1 MMSLCYKRVIIST
14 GVAMDDY
21 LKEAL
26 EIAKAQ
32 ASVRVMN
39 EEDVAAFVQKVS
51 QGIRAVAEGEQ
62 PVEQNREE
70 MALEGRKSVKERSVT
85 CLECGKNFKVLTK
98 RHLATHGMSTDNYRE
113 KWGLKKGT
121 ALVSKALQ
129 RERRKKMN
137 DMKLWERRRKP
148 KTD

>member
-1 MMSLCYKRVIIST
+1 
-14 GVAMDDY
+14 MDDY

-32 ASVRVMN
+32 ASVRVMK
-39 EEDVAAFVQKVS
+39 EEEIAAFVHKVA
-51 QGIRAVAEGEQ
+51 QGIRAVAESEQ

-70 MALEGRKSVKERSVT
+70 MALEGRKSVKEKSVT

-98 RHLATHGMSTDNYRE
+98 RHLAIHGMSTDNYRE

>member
-1 MMSLCYKRVIIST
+1 
-14 GVAMDDY
+14 MDDY

-32 ASVRVMN
+32 ASVRVMK
-39 EEDVAAFVQKVS
+39 EEEITAFVQKVT
-51 QGIRAVAEGEQ
+51 QGIRVVAETEQ
-62 PVEQNREE
+62 PVELSTEE
-70 MALEGRKSVKERSVT
+70 MVLEGRKSVKEKSVT

-98 RHLATHGMSTDNYRE
+98 RHLATHGISTDDYRE
-113 KWGLKKGT
+113 KWGFKKGS
-121 ALVSKALQ
+121 ALVCKALQ

-148 KTD
+148 NTD

>member
-1 MMSLCYKRVIIST
+1 
-14 GVAMDDY
+14 MDDY

-32 ASVRVMN
+32 ASVRVMK
-39 EEDVAAFVQKVS
+39 EEEITAFVQKVA
-51 QGIRAVAEGEQ
+51 QGIRVVAETEQ
-62 PVEQNREE
+62 PVELNSEE
-70 MALEGRKSVKERSVT
+70 MALEGRKSVKEKSVT

-98 RHLATHGMSTDNYRE
+98 RHLATHGISADDYRQ

-148 KTD
+148 NAD

>member
-1 MMSLCYKRVIIST
+1 
-14 GVAMDDY
+14 MDDY

-39 EEDVAAFVQKVS
+39 EEEITAFVQKVT
-51 QGIRAVAEGEQ
+51 QGIRVVAETEQ
-62 PVEQNREE
+62 PVELSTEE
-70 MALEGRKSVKERSVT
+70 MVLEGRKSVKEKSVT

-98 RHLATHGMSTDNYRE
+98 RHLATHGISTDEYRE
-113 KWGLKKGT
+113 KWGFKKGS
-121 ALVSKALQ
+121 ALVCKALQ

>member
-1 MMSLCYKRVIIST
+1 
-14 GVAMDDY
+14 MDDY

-32 ASVRVMN
+32 ASVRVMK
-39 EEDVAAFVQKVS
+39 EEELAAFVHKVA
-51 QGIRAVAEGEQ
+51 QGIRAVAESEQ

>member
-1 MMSLCYKRVIIST
+1 
-14 GVAMDDY
+14 MDDY

-32 ASVRVMN
+32 ASVRVMK
-39 EEDVAAFVQKVS
+39 EEEIAAFVHKVA
-51 QGIRAVAEGEQ
+51 QGIRAVAESEQ

-98 RHLATHGMSTDNYRE
+98 RHLAIHGMSTDNYRE

>member
-1 MMSLCYKRVIIST
+1 
-14 GVAMDDY
+14 MDDY

-32 ASVRVMN
+32 ASVRVMK
-39 EEDVAAFVQKVS
+39 EEEITAFVQKVT
-51 QGIRAVAEGEQ
+51 QGIRVVAETEQ
-62 PVEQNREE
+62 TVELNSEE
-70 MALEGRKSVKERSVT
+70 MVLEGRKSVKEKSVT

-98 RHLATHGMSTDNYRE
+98 RHLATHGISADDYRQ

-121 ALVSKALQ
+121 ALVCKALQ

-148 KTD
+148 KAD

>member
-1 MMSLCYKRVIIST
+1 
-14 GVAMDDY
+14 MDDY

-32 ASVRVMN
+32 ASVRVMK
-39 EEDVAAFVQKVS
+39 EEEIAAFVHKVA
-51 QGIRAVAEGEQ
+51 QGIRAVAESEQ
-62 PVEQNREE
+62 PVEQNREA
-70 MALEGRKSVKERSVT
+70 MALEGRKSVKEKSVT

>member
-1 MMSLCYKRVIIST
+1 
-14 GVAMDDY
+14 MDDY

-32 ASVRVMN
+32 ASVRVMK
-39 EEDVAAFVQKVS
+39 EEEITAFVQKVT
-51 QGIRAVAEGEQ
+51 QGIRVVAETEQ
-62 PVEQNREE
+62 PVELNSEE
-70 MALEGRKSVKERSVT
+70 MVLEGRKSVKEKSVT

-98 RHLATHGMSTDNYRE
+98 RHLATHGISADDYRQ

-121 ALVSKALQ
+121 ALVCKALQ

-148 KTD
+148 KAD

>member
-1 MMSLCYKRVIIST
+1 
-14 GVAMDDY
+14 MDDY

-32 ASVRVMN
+32 ASVRVMK
-39 EEDVAAFVQKVS
+39 EEEIAAFVHKVA
-51 QGIRAVAEGEQ
+51 QGIRAVAESEQ
-62 PVEQNREE
+62 PVEQNREA

-98 RHLATHGMSTDNYRE
+98 RHLAIHGMSTDNYRE

>member
-1 MMSLCYKRVIIST
+1 
-14 GVAMDDY
+14 MDDY

-32 ASVRVMN
+32 ASVRVMK
-39 EEDVAAFVQKVS
+39 EEEITAFVQTVT
-51 QGIRAVAEGEQ
+51 QGIRVVAETEQ
-62 PVEQNREE
+62 PVELSTEE
-70 MALEGRKSVKERSVT
+70 MVLEGRKSVKEKSVT

-98 RHLATHGMSTDNYRE
+98 RHLATHGISADDYRQ

-121 ALVSKALQ
+121 ALVCKALQ

-148 KTD
+148 KAD

>member
-1 MMSLCYKRVIIST
+1 
-14 GVAMDDY
+14 MDDY

-32 ASVRVMN
+32 AGVRVMK
-39 EEDVAAFVQKVS
+39 EEEIAAFVHKVA
-51 QGIRAVAEGEQ
+51 QGIRAVAESEQ

-98 RHLATHGMSTDNYRE
+98 RHLAIHGMSTDDYRE

>member
-1 MMSLCYKRVIIST
+1 
-14 GVAMDDY
+14 MDDY

-32 ASVRVMN
+32 ASVRVMK
-39 EEDVAAFVQKVS
+39 EEEIAAFVHKVA
-51 QGIRAVAEGEQ
+51 QGIRAVAESEQ

-85 CLECGKNFKVLTK
+85 CLECGKTFKVLTK
-98 RHLATHGMSTDNYRE
+98 RHLAIHGMSTDNYRE

>member
-1 MMSLCYKRVIIST
+1 
-14 GVAMDDY
+14 MDDY

-32 ASVRVMN
+32 ASVRVMK
-39 EEDVAAFVQKVS
+39 EEEITAFVQKVT
-51 QGIRAVAEGEQ
+51 QGIRVVAETEQ
-62 PVEQNREE
+62 PVELNSEE
-70 MALEGRKSVKERSVT
+70 MVLEGRKSVKEKSIT

-98 RHLATHGMSTDNYRE
+98 RHLATHGISADDYRQ

-121 ALVSKALQ
+121 ALVCKALQ

-148 KTD
+148 KAD

>member
-1 MMSLCYKRVIIST
+1 
-14 GVAMDDY
+14 MDDY

-32 ASVRVMN
+32 ASVRVMK
-39 EEDVAAFVQKVS
+39 EEEITAFVQKVT
-51 QGIRAVAEGEQ
+51 QGIRVVAETAQ
-62 PVEQNREE
+62 PVELSTEE
-70 MALEGRKSVKERSVT
+70 MVLEGRKSVKEKSVT

-98 RHLATHGMSTDNYRE
+98 RHLATHGISTDEYRE
-113 KWGLKKGT
+113 KWGFKKGS
-121 ALVSKALQ
+121 ALVCKALQ

>member
-1 MMSLCYKRVIIST
+1 
-14 GVAMDDY
+14 MDDY

-32 ASVRVMN
+32 ASVRVMK
-39 EEDVAAFVQKVS
+39 EEEIAAFVHKVA
-51 QGIRAVAEGEQ
+51 QGIRAVAESEQ